1 MQRGVK
7 INSLRL
13 KEARLFRQMTILE
26 LAEKVN
32 INKQAISQFENSK
45 TFPDPMT
52 LNKIANAH
60 VQI

>member
-32 INKQAISQFENSK
+32 INKQAISQFEYIEISIFLFYRNR
-45 TFPDPMT
+45 
-52 LNKIANAH
+52 
-60 VQI
+60 

>member
-45 TFPDPMT
+45 YIEISILLFYR
-52 LNKIANAH
+52 NR
-60 VQI
+60 